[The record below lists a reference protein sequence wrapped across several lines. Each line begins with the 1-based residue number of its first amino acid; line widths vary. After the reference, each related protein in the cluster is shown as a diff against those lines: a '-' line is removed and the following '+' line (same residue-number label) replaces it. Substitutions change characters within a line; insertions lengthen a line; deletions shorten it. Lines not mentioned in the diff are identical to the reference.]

1 MSYRNIVA
9 NQQYHFADLK
19 TLMAKATPL
28 RSGDELAGVAAR
40 DATEHVAAQMTLADV
55 PLKTFLN
62 EVVID
67 YETDEITRLI
77 IDEHDLAA
85 FTPISHFTVGDFRNW
100 LLGEDAT
107 AESLKALASGLTP
120 EMVAAVSKIMRNQD
134 LIYVASKCEV
144 VTQFRNTIGLKGHLS
159 TRLQPNHPT
168 DDVLGISASILD
180 GLMYGNGDAVIG
192 INPATDNLQNLS
204 ELLKLLD
211 GFAARHIVITGGEP
225 CMYDLRELTAALLA
239 RGRSV
244 QIETSGTHEVLC
256 ADGVWVTVSP
266 KLHMPGG
273 LPVLASAMRRAN
285 EVKHPVGKLAD
296 IEQLLGVLPLVP
308 SGVQVWLQP
317 LSQSSKAT
325 ELCIAE
331 ATQRG
336 WRVSVQTHKFL
347 GVR

>member
-19 TLMAKATPL
+19 TLMAKAIPL

-192 INPATDNLQNLS
+192 INPATDNLHNLS

-211 GFAARHIVITGGEP
+211 HVIQNIKFQRNLV
-225 CMYDLRELTAALLA
+225 YLRISAQAFNLLKKC
-239 RGRSV
+239 
-244 QIETSGTHEVLC
+244 T
-256 ADGVWVTVSP
+256 D
-266 KLHMPGG
+266 
-273 LPVLASAMRRAN
+273 
-285 EVKHPVGKLAD
+285 
-296 IEQLLGVLPLVP
+296 
-308 SGVQVWLQP
+308 
-317 LSQSSKAT
+317 
-325 ELCIAE
+325 
-331 ATQRG
+331 
-336 WRVSVQTHKFL
+336 
-347 GVR
+347 